1 MKKTIKVFTAIMLI
15 TALVFS
21 IASCGLDVKKITGD
35 WTVETLNGKTI
46 AECAAESGYPEY
58 FYAQNYTFTEKTVV
72 GTGCA
77 TGSIQSTPTY
87 DLTVRAD
94 GVEVIQDGNVI
105 FSFVYDEK
113 NDKLTMGL
121 DNNGVKYSYVYKRG
135 STDLQAL
142 LDAAN
147 GGAEEAPA
155 EENYEGG
162 EEEYSEEGYGEE
174 AAY

>member
-1 MKKTIKVFTAIMLI
+1 MKKTIKVFAAIMLI

-21 IASCGLDVKKITGD
+21 IASCGFDVKKITGD
-35 WTVETLNGKTI
+35 WTVETLNGKTT
-46 AECAAESGYPEY
+46 AECAEEAGMPEY
-58 FYAQNYTFTEKTVV
+58 IYAQNYTFTEKTVV

-77 TGSIQSTPTY
+77 TGSIQSTPAY
-87 DLTVRAD
+87 DLTVRAN

-147 GGAEEAPA
+147 GGAAEEAPA
-155 EENYEGG
+155 EEGG
-162 EEEYSEEGYGEE
+162 EEYSEEYGEE
-174 AAY
+174 YGEYAE